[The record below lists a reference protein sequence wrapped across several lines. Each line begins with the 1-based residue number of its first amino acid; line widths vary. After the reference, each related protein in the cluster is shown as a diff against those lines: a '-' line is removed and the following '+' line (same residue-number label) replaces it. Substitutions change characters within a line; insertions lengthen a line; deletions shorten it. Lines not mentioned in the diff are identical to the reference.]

1 RNADFRKRSR
11 ARLAVSTP
19 LALAAILC
27 LTVIV
32 ATWWNTLP
40 NGFHFDDNH
49 VVVNNLFLRD
59 LSHVPRFFVDAR
71 TFSSLPANATY
82 RPLITLSLAL
92 DYRLAGGLS
101 SRLFHTTQILLLILL
116 WAALICFYRHIFD
129 VSASSGWNRYLALFG
144 ATIFAVHTAN
154 TETMNLISARSEIL
168 SALGLVSA
176 FLAYFV
182 LRGRKRTVWSLA
194 AMSAG
199 ALAKIPAVLFGP
211 LLLLWN
217 FLTIPNQPDPR
228 TNESRVSHRVRQAL
242 VAALPALVVGALL
255 FVFVSKMDAPG
266 SNYGGRSPIAY
277 ARTQIWVW
285 LHYLR
290 LFVAPAGLT

>member
-1 RNADFRKRSR
+1 MQDTDFAKRSDSK
-11 ARLAVSTP
+11 LAISVP
-19 LALAAILC
+19 LALSAVLC
-27 LTVIV
+27 LAIIV
-32 ATWWNTLP
+32 ASWANTLP

-82 RPLITLSLAL
+82 RPLTTLSLAL
-92 DYRLAGGLS
+92 DYGLAGGLS

-116 WAALICFYRHIFD
+116 WAALIFFYRHIFD

-168 SALGLVSA
+168 SALGLVAA
-176 FLAYFV
+176 FLAYFS
-182 LRGRKRTVWSLA
+182 LRGRKQTAWSLL

-199 ALAKIPAVLFGP
+199 ALAKIPA
-211 LLLLWN
+211 
-217 FLTIPNQPDPR
+217 
-228 TNESRVSHRVRQAL
+228 
-242 VAALPALVVGALL
+242 
-255 FVFVSKMDAPG
+255 
-266 SNYGGRSPIAY
+266 
-277 ARTQIWVW
+277 
-285 LHYLR
+285 
-290 LFVAPAGLT
+290 